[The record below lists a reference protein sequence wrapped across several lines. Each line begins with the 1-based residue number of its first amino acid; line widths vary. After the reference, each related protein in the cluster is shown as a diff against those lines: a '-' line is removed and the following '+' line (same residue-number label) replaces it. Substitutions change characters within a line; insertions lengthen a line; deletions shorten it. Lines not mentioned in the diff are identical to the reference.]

1 MDGQESPRESMIIE
15 PAFPSSPTV
24 VEPRFP
30 HGQFLVEQGL
40 SHGFT
45 AIEQGLPHQVSTVEH
60 GILPSRISGIM
71 DEDIQCLLRF
81 TSLEYRLEARWGHKH
96 REFSG

>member
-1 MDGQESPRESMIIE
+1 MDGQESPRESMMVE

-45 AIEQGLPHQVSTVEH
+45 AVEQGLPHQLSTVEH
-60 GILPSRISGIM
+60 GILPSRVSGIM
-71 DEDIQCLLRF
+71 DEDIQCLAAVRQLRES
-81 TSLEYRLEARWGHKH
+81 TRSTMGTQASRI
-96 REFSG
+96 